1 VIFPKTQWST
11 VKWSPWTTLGGLIS
25 PQGLGSVI
33 VGYYKG
39 EGLVYVAR
47 VRNGLVATSR
57 RQLFQ
62 KLRTLAIPQCPFINL
77 PESGKG
83 RWGEGL
89 TADVMTKC
97 VWVRP
102 KLAAQIDFLEWT
114 DGDHLRHSKFVGLRE
129 DKDARLAVK
138 EPT

>member
-1 VIFPKTQWST
+1 MGTEPLPS
-11 VKWSPWTTLGGLIS
+11 SS
-25 PQGLGSVI
+25 I

-39 EGLVYVAR
+39 EDLVFVAR
-47 VRNGLVATSR
+47 IRNGLVPTSR
-57 RQLFQ
+57 RRLSQ

-102 KLAAQIDFLEWT
+102 ELVAQIDFLEWT
-114 DGDHLRHSKFVGLRE
+114 DGHHLRHSKFVGLRE
-129 DKDARLAVK
+129 HKDARLVVK